1 MLCPKCHKIMARVR
15 STVLEDEYC
24 CVSDQCTFSF
34 VEYTYG
40 QKKYNNCKGEPGEQ
54 AQYQKGAVE
63 PSQNT

>member
-1 MLCPKCHKIMARVR
+1 VLCPKCHKIMARVR

-24 CVSDQCTFSF
+24 CVSDQCDFSF

-40 QKKYNNCKGEPGEQ
+40 SKTNNSKDLSGSQEKYQ
-54 AQYQKGAVE
+54 TGATE